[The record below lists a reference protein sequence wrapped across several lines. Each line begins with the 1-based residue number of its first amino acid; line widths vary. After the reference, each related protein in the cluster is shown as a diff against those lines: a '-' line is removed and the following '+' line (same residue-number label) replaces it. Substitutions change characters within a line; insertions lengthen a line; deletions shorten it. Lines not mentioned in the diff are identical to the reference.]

1 MQASLFEIDRI
12 KVSCFLHPPAL
23 NIPVAMTTLR
33 LDGSCVGWSR
43 LALASVCER
52 FGRSSARVCGS
63 CPSSLSRVAVKSC
76 RRRSP
81 SSFAP
86 TRSLMAQEV
95 TCVCA
100 CAELKGA
107 RRFDA
112 ASQSSSTTQR
122 ARPRA
127 RVRGGD
133 RHQKLMRRGLRIEM
147 MQKSVGGLQIDC
159 IEVNTRR

>member
-1 MQASLFEIDRI
+1 MGRALVGRGWRLRVFVSGLVAAVLVFAVRVLPLSPASLL
-12 KVSCFLHPPAL
+12 KAVAAALPPHS
-23 NIPVAMTTLR
+23 LR
-33 LDGSCVGWSR
+33 L
-43 LALASVCER
+43 A
-52 FGRSSARVCGS
+52 
-63 CPSSLSRVAVKSC
+63 
-76 RRRSP
+76 
-81 SSFAP
+81 
-86 TRSLMAQEV
+86 RSLMAQEV

-112 ASQSSSTTQR
+112 ASQSSNTR

>member
-1 MQASLFEIDRI
+1 MGRALVGRGWRLRVFVSGLVAAVLVFAVRVLPLSPASLL
-12 KVSCFLHPPAL
+12 KAVAAALPPHS
-23 NIPVAMTTLR
+23 LR
-33 LDGSCVGWSR
+33 L
-43 LALASVCER
+43 A
-52 FGRSSARVCGS
+52 
-63 CPSSLSRVAVKSC
+63 
-76 RRRSP
+76 
-81 SSFAP
+81 
-86 TRSLMAQEV
+86 RSLMAQEV

-122 ARPRA
+122 VRPRA